1 MQLDLIVVGSSSA
14 PSECGEPYKAK
25 ELTVALDPD
34 AFDMSVLS
42 LSLSFFGIKLGCLL
56 LK

>member
-14 PSECGEPYKAK
+14 PSECGELYKAK

-34 AFDMSVLS
+34 AFDMSVLF
-42 LSLSFFGIKLGCLL
+42 LFSFSKTWLVAP
-56 LK
+56 

>member
-14 PSECGEPYKAK
+14 PSECGEPYTAK

-42 LSLSFFGIKLGCLL
+42 LSLSLFWYKTWLL
-56 LK
+56 TP